1 MYRNKTEVWGIRF
14 PGGVTSTWAGISF
27 MQTLP
32 PDADQS
38 MALLLSV
45 YSRLFGQFDSVS
57 LPTIRTLSVSPF
69 ASYEGL
75 QLAIY
80 NFSYSDNHLLY

>member
-1 MYRNKTEVWGIRF
+1 
-14 PGGVTSTWAGISF
+14 

-69 ASYEGL
+69 ASYKGL